1 SEFLESEVK
10 NEPPISGGGVRE
22 TDLIKAIREKE
33 LFKFRIS
40 LVINHIKLSD
50 PKTKGIRRRRWSSLN
65 PGLSEL
71 KEENQRTTFCHC
83 TVIQVS
89 NKIRGQLL

>member
-22 TDLIKAIREKE
+22 TDLIKAIKEKE
-33 LFKFRIS
+33 LFR
-40 LVINHIKLSD
+40 
-50 PKTKGIRRRRWSSLN
+50 IRRRRWSSLN

-71 KEENQRTTFCHC
+71 KEENQRMTFCHC

-89 NKIRGQLL
+89 NKIQGHLL